1 MASARPTVTRLPSVV
16 STAAAVVA
24 PAASGVKATPPPT
37 FVGAAVEADDLCD
50 CGAPASASAH
60 PGGGVSRYA
69 SASGCVGFKP
79 R

>member
-1 MASARPTVTRLPSVV
+1 MATARPTVMRLPSVV

-24 PAASGVKATPPPT
+24 PAASGVKATPPPA
-37 FVGAAVEADDLCD
+37 FVGTAVEADDLCD
-50 CGAPASASAH
+50 CSAPASAH